1 MEGILLAAGLLAG
14 LTSMLLLLLVVLRPV
29 SAEVPI
35 ERRRMGEAALHS
47 PSLLSRFS
55 GATVRAV
62 ERNATARAGGPFG
75 RGALQ
80 AAGVKQDPAEFLVLV
95 GSAALAAGVLGLLLG
110 GAGLAV
116 LLAFLTP
123 AGAWAFLQIRAER
136 RRTKFEDQLPDMIM
150 TISGSLRAGHSVLR
164 ALDGAAQ
171 EFDSPMAEELGR
183 IVNESRVG
191 RDAEQTMLET
201 AVRMRS
207 EDFSWVAGAI
217 QINREVG
224 GDLAVVLDQVG
235 ETIRERSQIKGQVRA
250 LSAEGKFSAYIL
262 VGLPFGISG
271 LLFLMNPGYIGT
283 LFSHPLGIGM
293 LVVGGIMMA
302 IGSFWMSR
310 MVKIKF

>member
-1 MEGILLAAGLLAG
+1 MEGILLAAGLLTG
-14 LTSMLLLLLVVLRPV
+14 LAAMLLLLLVVLRPA

-35 ERRRMGEAALHS
+35 ERRRMGEATLQS

-62 ERNATARAGGPFG
+62 KRNATASAGGPFG
-75 RGALQ
+75 RDALQ
-80 AAGVKQDPAEFLVLV
+80 AAGVKQDPAEFMVLV
-95 GSAALAAGVLGLLLG
+95 GSAALAAGVVGMLLG
-110 GAGLAV
+110 GTGLAV
-116 LLAFLTP
+116 LLVALTP
-123 AGAWAFLQIRAER
+123 AGAWAFLQVRADR
-136 RRTKFEDQLPDMIM
+136 RRAKFEDQLPDMIM
-150 TISGSLRAGHSVLR
+150 TLSGSLRAGHSVLR

-183 IVNESRVG
+183 ISNESRMG
-191 RDAEQTMLET
+191 RDTEQTMMET
-201 AVRMRS
+201 AARMKS
-207 EDFSWVAGAI
+207 EDFSWVAEAI

-271 LLFLMNPGYIGT
+271 LLFVMNPGYIGT

-293 LVVGGIMMA
+293 LVMGGIMMA

>member
-1 MEGILLAAGLLAG
+1 MLLAAGLFAG
-14 LTSMLLLLLVVLRPV
+14 LGAMLLLVLVVLRPA
-29 SAEVPI
+29 SSEVPI
-35 ERRRMGEAALHS
+35 ERRRMGDAALQS

-55 GATVRAV
+55 GATVKAV
-62 ERNATARAGGPFG
+62 QRNATATTGGPFG
-75 RGALQ
+75 RDALQ
-80 AAGVKQDPAEFLVLV
+80 AAGLKQDPAEFLVLV
-95 GSAALAAGVLGLLLG
+95 GSAALAAGVVGLLIG

-116 LLAFLTP
+116 LFVVLTP
-123 AGAWAFLQIRAER
+123 AGAWAFLQVRADR

-150 TISGSLRAGHSVLR
+150 TVSGSLRAGHSVMR

-171 EFDSPMAEELGR
+171 EFESPMAEELGR

-191 RDAEQTMLET
+191 RDAEQTMMET
-201 AVRMRS
+201 AARMKS
-207 EDFSWVAGAI
+207 EDFSWVAEAI

-271 LLFLMNPGYIGT
+271 LMFVMNPTYIGT